1 MTYNVARTRSQKKPS
16 TASRG
21 IRSLSLAIVVPVG
34 LTLTTI
40 FWFGEGYPYKNLT
53 RLFWI
58 PPLWGLHLTS
68 LSTTFLMG
76 LSAWLVWA
84 ESGFHRT
91 PMAIVMY
98 LTQLGLGLA
107 WNHIFFKT
115 GPTQTGL
122 AVSFGQ
128 LVTIFACSQ
137 MFSRINPIS
146 GDLVKLCLVWIWFLT
161 SVNLYFVL

>member
-1 MTYNVARTRSQKKPS
+1 MTYNVARLRSQRKLAG
-16 TASRG
+16 ASG
-21 IRSLSLAIVVPVG
+21 GVRSLSLAIVVPVG

-40 FWFGEGYPYKNLT
+40 WLGESHTYKNLI
-53 RLFWI
+53 RPFWI
-58 PPLWGLHLTS
+58 PPLWGIHLTS

-84 ESGFHRT
+84 ESGFHRS

-98 LTQLGLGLA
+98 LAQLGLGLA
-107 WNHIFFKT
+107 WNNIFFKT
-115 GPTQTGL
+115 GPNQMAL

-128 LVTIFACSQ
+128 LVTIFLCSH

-146 GDLVKLCLVWIWFLT
+146 GDLVKLCLVWTGFLT
-161 SVNLYFVL
+161 SINLYYVI